1 MPNVDPLLAVPTPPP
16 NGLLLDANESNVV
29 AELIPPPNNE
39 DPLPNVL
46 VVVLLV
52 GDVTLLPNTGGFP
65 NALANNYLKKLKT
78 LKKIDL

>member
-1 MPNVDPLLAVPTPPP
+1 MPNVDPLLAVPTPLP

-29 AELIPPPNNE
+29 AVLLIPPPNNE

-52 GDVTLLPNTGGFP
+52 GDVTLLPNTGGLP

-78 LKKIDL
+78 LKK